1 MSSEGNVT
9 MKTVTYLEAM
19 REAMDEELARDET
32 VFLLGEDIG
41 PQGGVFGS
49 TRGLLEK
56 YGPRRVRQ
64 TPISECAIIGAACGA
79 SLVGTRPVAEIMYFD
94 FVAIGMDQI
103 FSQVGK
109 LRYMSNGQMT
119 LPLVIR
125 TQCGGGRGKGPQHSS
140 STEAWFVHS
149 PGIKVA
155 MPSTPGDVKGLLKT
169 AIRDDAPVLFIEN
182 SFLYNTKGEV
192 SEEECLIPF
201 GQADVKR
208 EGTDVTIVAT
218 SAMVQLA
225 LVAAESLKELDI
237 SAEVI
242 DPRTLVP
249 LDMDTILRS
258 VAKTNRAVIV
268 HEAFTRCGVGAE
280 IAARLMEEAYDDLD
294 APVARVGGLEVP
306 MPFAQSLEEQVMPSV
321 TKIVKQARA
330 VCYR

>member
-1 MSSEGNVT
+1 
-9 MKTVTYLEAM
+9 MKTMTYLEAM
-19 REAMDEELARDET
+19 REALDEELALDEN

-64 TPISECAIIGAACGA
+64 TPISECAIIGAACGS
-79 SLVGTRPVAEIMYFD
+79 SLVGARPVAEIMYFD
-94 FVAIGMDQI
+94 FIAIGMDQM
-103 FSQVGK
+103 FSQIGK
-109 LRYMSNGQMT
+109 LRYMSNGQLA

-140 STEAWFVHS
+140 SIEAWFVHS
-149 PGIKVA
+149 PGIKVV
-155 MPSTPGDVKGLLKT
+155 MPSNPADVKGLLKT

-192 SEEECLIPF
+192 PEGEYLIPF
-201 GQADVKR
+201 GQAAVKR

-218 SAMVQLA
+218 SAMIQPA
-225 LVAAESLKELDI
+225 LSAAGRLEELGI

-249 LDMDTILRS
+249 LDMATIVQS
-258 VAKTNRAVIV
+258 VGKTHRAVIV
-268 HEAFTRCGVGAE
+268 HEASRRCGVGAE
-280 IAARLMEEAYDDLD
+280 IAARLMEEAYDNLD
-294 APVARVGGLEVP
+294 APVARLGGLEVP
-306 MPFAQSLEEQVMPSV
+306 MPFAQSLEEEVMPSA
-321 TKIVKQARA
+321 TRIVEQARS